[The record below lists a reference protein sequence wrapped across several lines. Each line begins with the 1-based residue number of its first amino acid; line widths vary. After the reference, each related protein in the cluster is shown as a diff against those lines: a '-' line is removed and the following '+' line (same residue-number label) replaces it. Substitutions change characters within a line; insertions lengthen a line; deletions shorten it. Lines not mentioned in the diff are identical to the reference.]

1 MKKIKRLLNK
11 ILNNPSSITC
21 FDADWARMS
30 IAQKLEDLE
39 NRIIKLEDENVSLTN
54 ELYRLENSLDA
65 RIDLLTIER
74 NT

>member
-1 MKKIKRLLNK
+1 MKKIKQLLNK
-11 ILNNPSSITC
+11 FLNNSSSITC
-21 FDADWARMS
+21 FDEEWVSKS

-65 RIDLLTIER
+65 RIDMLTEH
-74 NT
+74 